1 MAKKTCI
8 HFDPVKPGCEI
19 HNWRMKELDYVI
31 KELTPN
37 NEHWVDPRYEGKTLS
52 DIRKDIAERY
62 QATVGQKMQAK
73 AAPIREAPI
82 VIKPETTMADL
93 QLLAK
98 QLEKEFGIKC
108 IQIHIHRD
116 EGFSKTDSDPSK
128 LNLHAHFVADWT
140 HDDGTSLRLGRPDT
154 SRMQTVAAECLK
166 MERGSSS
173 NVKHL
178 NAVQYKEKKALENIS
193 SLRSLVR
200 KSFLS
205 KNAKTALYEKI
216 DRLVEDL
223 KVDPLNIELQQ
234 QVEQLTEKV
243 LQLQADI
250 ERRKQLHEQDQKI
263 ISALRDENKLL
274 RNNNEQNAALNE
286 KAHKEIDSLR
296 KENMDLRRKAYPERY
311 VLPSFIDVEATH
323 VYKDKLG
330 QCHITMKFTGGSK
343 EYNEKMSN
351 EDFAAFKNGS
361 LTKEEVIAKYHNP
374 RIEAYI
380 RRKFSQPDKRSAT
393 ASLIEKTIF
402 SYMKL
407 YSSSAFVPSSNGDNN
422 PRKRRSYDDIDDI
435 NDEERKVMSYK

>member
-1 MAKKTCI
+1 MAKTCI

-19 HNWRMKELDYVI
+19 HNWRLKELDYVI

-52 DIRKDIAERY
+52 DIRKEIAERY
-62 QATVGQKMQAK
+62 QSTVGQKMQAK
-73 AAPIREAPI
+73 AAPIREAAV
-82 VIKPETTMADL
+82 VIKPDTTMADL

-116 EGFSKTDSDPSK
+116 EGFNKTNPDPSK

-178 NAVQYKEKKALENIS
+178 NAIQYKEKKALENIS

-205 KNAKTALYEKI
+205 KDAKNALYKKI
-216 DRLVEDL
+216 DQLVEDL
-223 KVDPLNIELQQ
+223 KADPLNIELQQ

-250 ERRKQLHEQDQKI
+250 ERRKQLHEQDQKV

-274 RNNNEQNAALNE
+274 RNNNEQSAALNE
-286 KAHKEIDSLR
+286 KAHKEIDNLR
-296 KENMDLRRKAYPERY
+296 KENMDLKRKAYPEQY
-311 VLPSFIDVEATH
+311 VLPSFIDVETTH
-323 VYKDKLG
+323 AYKDKQG
-330 QCHITMKFTGGSK
+330 QCHIMMKFTGGSK
-343 EYNEKMSN
+343 EYKEKMSN
-351 EDFAAFKNGS
+351 EDFVAFKNGS
-361 LTKEEVIAKYHNP
+361 LTKEEVIAKYHKP

-380 RRKFSQPDKRSAT
+380 RKEFSRPDKRSA
-393 ASLIEKTIF
+393 AISLIEKTIF

-407 YSSSAFVPSSNGDNN
+407 YSSSTFVPSSNGDNN
-422 PRKRRSYDDIDDI
+422 PRKRGNYDDIDDM
-435 NDEERKVMSYK
+435 NEEERKGRSYR

>member
-1 MAKKTCI
+1 MAKTCI

-19 HNWRMKELDYVI
+19 HNWRLKELDYVI

-52 DIRKDIAERY
+52 DIRKEIAERY
-62 QATVGQKMQAK
+62 QSTVGQKMQAK
-73 AAPIREAPI
+73 AAPIREAAV
-82 VIKPETTMADL
+82 VIKPDTTMADL

-116 EGFSKTDSDPSK
+116 EGFSKTNPDPSK

-178 NAVQYKEKKALENIS
+178 NAIQYKEKKALENIS

-205 KNAKTALYEKI
+205 KDAKNALYKKI
-216 DRLVEDL
+216 DQLVEDL
-223 KVDPLNIELQQ
+223 KADPLNIELQQ

-250 ERRKQLHEQDQKI
+250 ERRKQLHEQDQKV

-274 RNNNEQNAALNE
+274 RNNNEQSAALNE
-286 KAHKEIDSLR
+286 KAHKEIDNLR
-296 KENMDLRRKAYPERY
+296 KENMDLKRKAYPEQY
-311 VLPSFIDVEATH
+311 VLPSFIDVETTH
-323 VYKDKLG
+323 AYKDKQG
-330 QCHITMKFTGGSK
+330 QCHIMMKFTGGSI
-343 EYNEKMSN
+343 EYKEKMSN
-351 EDFAAFKNGS
+351 EDFVAFKNGS
-361 LTKEEVIAKYHNP
+361 LTKEEAIAKYHKP

-380 RRKFSQPDKRSAT
+380 NRAFSNPDKRSAT
-393 ASLIEKTIF
+393 LSLIEKTIF

-407 YSSSAFVPSSNGDNN
+407 YSSSAYVPSSNGDNYN
-422 PRKRRSYDDIDDI
+422 RKRRNYDDIDNM
-435 NDEERKVMSYK
+435 NDEERKGMSYR

>member
-1 MAKKTCI
+1 MAKTSI
-8 HFDPVKPGCEI
+8 HFVPVKSGSEI
-19 HNWRMKELDYVI
+19 HNLREKELDYVI
-31 KELTPN
+31 MELTTN
-37 NEHWVDPRYEGKTLS
+37 NEHWVDPRYEGKTLA
-52 DIRKDIAERY
+52 DIRKEIAERY
-62 QATVGQKMQAK
+62 QAHVGQKMQTK
-73 AAPIREAPI
+73 AAPIREAVI

-93 QLLAK
+93 QLLAR

-108 IQIHIHRD
+108 IQLHIHRD
-116 EGFSKTDSDPSK
+116 EGFSKDNPDSSK

-140 HDDGTSLRLGRPDT
+140 HENGKSLRLTPQDT
-154 SRMQTVAAECLK
+154 SRIQTIGAKCLK
-166 MERGSSS
+166 MERGKSS

-178 NAVQYKEKKALENIS
+178 NAIQYKEKKALDNIS

-205 KNAKTALYEKI
+205 KDAKNALYKKI
-216 DRLVEDL
+216 DQLVEDL
-223 KVDPLNIELQQ
+223 KADPLNIELQQ

-250 ERRKQLHEQDQKI
+250 ERRKQLHEQDQKV

-323 VYKDKLG
+323 AYKDKQG

-343 EYNEKMSN
+343 QYNEIMSN
-351 EDFAAFKNGS
+351 EDFMAFKNGS
-361 LTKEEVIAKYHNP
+361 LTKEEVIAKYHKS

-380 RRKFSQPDKRSAT
+380 RREFSRPDKRSAT
-393 ASLIEKTIF
+393 LSLIERTIF

-407 YSSSAFVPSSNGDNN
+407 YSSSAYVPLSNGDNN
-422 PRKRRSYDDIDDI
+422 PRKRRSYDDIDDM
-435 NDEERKVMSYK
+435 NDEERKGIAYK

>member
-19 HNWRMKELDYVI
+19 HNWRLKELDYVI

-52 DIRKDIAERY
+52 DIRKEIAERY
-62 QATVGQKMQAK
+62 QSTVGQKMQAK
-73 AAPIREAPI
+73 AAPIREAAV
-82 VIKPETTMADL
+82 VIKPDTTMADL

-116 EGFSKTDSDPSK
+116 EGFNKTNPDPSN

-140 HDDGTSLRLGRPDT
+140 HDNGTSLRLGRQDT
-154 SRMQTVAAECLK
+154 TRMQTVAAECLK

-178 NAVQYKEKKALENIS
+178 NAIQYKEKKALENIS

-205 KNAKTALYEKI
+205 KDAKNALYKKI
-216 DRLVEDL
+216 DQLVEDL
-223 KVDPLNIELQQ
+223 KADPLNIELQQ

-250 ERRKQLHEQDQKI
+250 ERRKQLHEQDQKV

-274 RNNNEQNAALNE
+274 HNNDKQSAALNE

-323 VYKDKLG
+323 AYKDKQGL
-330 QCHITMKFTGGSK
+330 CHITMKFTGGSK

-351 EDFAAFKNGS
+351 EDFVAFKNGR
-361 LTKEEVIAKYHNP
+361 LTKEEVIAKYHKA

-380 RRKFSQPDKRSAT
+380 RREFSRPDKRSAT
-393 ASLIEKTIF
+393 LSLIEKTIF

-407 YSSSAFVPSSNGDNN
+407 YSSSAFVPSANGDSNN
-422 PRKRRSYDDIDDI
+422 RKRRNYDDIDDM
-435 NDEERKVMSYK
+435 NDEERKGMTYR

>member
-8 HFDPVKPGCEI
+8 HFDPIKPGCEI

-37 NEHWVDPRYEGKTLS
+37 DEHWVDPRYEGKTLS
-52 DIRKDIAERY
+52 EIRKEIAERY
-62 QATVGQKMQAK
+62 QTTVGQKMQAK

-116 EGFSKTDSDPSK
+116 EGFNKTNPDPSN

-140 HDDGTSLRLGRPDT
+140 HEDGTSLRLGRSDT
-154 SRMQTVAAECLK
+154 SRMQTVGAECLK

-178 NAVQYKEKKALENIS
+178 NAIQYKEKKALENIS

-205 KNAKTALYEKI
+205 KNAKTALYNKI
-216 DRLVEDL
+216 DQLVEDL
-223 KVDPLNIELQQ
+223 KADPLNIELQQ
-234 QVEQLTEKV
+234 QIEQLTEKV

-250 ERRKQLHEQDQKI
+250 ERRKQLHEQDQKV

-274 RNNNEQNAALNE
+274 HNNNEQSAALNE
-286 KAHKEIDSLR
+286 KVHKEIDNLR
-296 KENMDLRRKAYPERY
+296 KENLDLRRKAYPERY

-323 VYKDKLG
+323 VYKDKQG
-330 QCHITMKFTGGSK
+330 QCHITIKFTGNHK
-343 EYNEKMSN
+343 EFNEAMSN
-351 EDFAAFKNGS
+351 EDFTTFKNGD
-361 LTKEEVIAKYHNP
+361 LTKEEVIAKYHKS
-374 RIEAYI
+374 RIEGYI
-380 RRKFSQPDKRSAT
+380 RREFANPNRRAT
-393 ASLIEKTIF
+393 TQSLIEKTIF

-407 YSSSAFVPSSNGDNN
+407 YSASTYIQSSNSDNN
-422 PRKRRSYDDIDDI
+422 PRRRRNYDDIDDM
-435 NDEERKVMSYK
+435 NDEERKGRTI

>member
-1 MAKKTCI
+1 MGKKTCI

-31 KELTPN
+31 KGLTLN

-52 DIRKDIAERY
+52 DIRKEIAERY

-73 AAPIREAPI
+73 AAPIREAAV
-82 VIKPETTMADL
+82 VIKPDTTMADL
-93 QLLAK
+93 QLLVK

-116 EGFSKTDSDPSK
+116 EGFSKTNPDPSK

-178 NAVQYKEKKALENIS
+178 NAIQYKEKKALDNIS

-205 KNAKTALYEKI
+205 KDAKNALYKKI
-216 DRLVEDL
+216 DQLVEDL
-223 KVDPLNIELQQ
+223 KADPLNIELQQ

-250 ERRKQLHEQDQKI
+250 ERRKQLHEQDQKV

-323 VYKDKLG
+323 AYKDKQG

-343 EYNEKMSN
+343 QYNEIMSN
-351 EDFAAFKNGS
+351 EDFMAFKNGS
-361 LTKEEVIAKYHNP
+361 LTKEEVIAKYHKS

-380 RRKFSQPDKRSAT
+380 RREFSRPDKRSAT
-393 ASLIEKTIF
+393 LSLIERTIF

-407 YSSSAFVPSSNGDNN
+407 YSSSAYVPLSNGDNN
-422 PRKRRSYDDIDDI
+422 PRKRRSYDDIDDM
-435 NDEERKVMSYK
+435 NDEERKGIAYK

>member
-37 NEHWVDPRYEGKTLS
+37 NEHWVDPRYAGNTLS
-52 DIRKDIAERY
+52 DIRKEIAERY

-73 AAPIREAPI
+73 AAPIREAAV
-82 VIKPETTMADL
+82 VIKPDTTMADL

-116 EGFSKTDSDPSK
+116 EGFNKTNPDPSK

-178 NAVQYKEKKALENIS
+178 NAIQYKEKKALENIS

-205 KNAKTALYEKI
+205 KDAKNALYKKI
-216 DRLVEDL
+216 DQLVEEL
-223 KVDPLNIELQQ
+223 KADPLNIELQQ

-250 ERRKQLHEQDQKI
+250 ERRKQLHEQDQKV

-274 RNNNEQNAALNE
+274 RNNNEQSAVLNE

-296 KENMDLRRKAYPERY
+296 KENMDLKRKAYPERY

-323 VYKDKLG
+323 AYKDKQG
-330 QCHITMKFTGGSK
+330 QCHIMMKFTGGSK
-343 EYNEKMSN
+343 EYKEKMSN
-351 EDFAAFKNGS
+351 EDFVAFKNGS
-361 LTKEEVIAKYHNP
+361 LTKEEVIAKYHKP

-380 RRKFSQPDKRSAT
+380 RREFSSPDKRSAT
-393 ASLIEKTIF
+393 VSLIEKTIF

-407 YSSSAFVPSSNGDNN
+407 YSSSTYIPSSNGDNTPN
-422 PRKRRSYDDIDDI
+422 RRKNYDDIDDM
-435 NDEERKVMSYK
+435 NEEERKGRSR

>member
-8 HFDPVKPGCEI
+8 HFDPIKPGCEI

-31 KELTPN
+31 KDLMPN
-37 NEHWVDPRYEGKTLS
+37 DEHWVDPRYEGKSLA
-52 DIRKDIAERY
+52 DIRKEIAERY
-62 QATVGQKMQAK
+62 QTTVGQKMQAK

-116 EGFSKTDSDPSK
+116 EGFNKTNPDPSN

-140 HDDGTSLRLGRPDT
+140 HDNGTSLRLGRQDT
-154 SRMQTVAAECLK
+154 SRMQTIAAECLK

-205 KNAKTALYEKI
+205 KDAKNALYKKI
-216 DRLVEDL
+216 DQLVEDL
-223 KVDPLNIELQQ
+223 KADPLNIELQH
-234 QVEQLTEKV
+234 QVEQLTVKV
-243 LQLQADI
+243 TQLQADI
-250 ERRKQLHEQDQKI
+250 ERRKQLHEQDQI
-263 ISALRDENKLL
+263 FISALRDENKVL
-274 RNNNEQNAALNE
+274 RNNNEQSAALNE
-286 KAHKEIDSLR
+286 KAHKVIDDLR
-296 KENMDLRRKAYPERY
+296 KENYDLKRKAYPECY
-311 VLPSFIDVEATH
+311 ALPSFIDVEATRIF
-323 VYKDKLG
+323 KDKQG
-330 QCHITMKFTGGSK
+330 MCHITMKFTGGSK
-343 EYNEKMSN
+343 EYNEKMSQ
-351 EDFAAFKNGS
+351 EDFVAFKNGN
-361 LTKEEVIAKYHNP
+361 LTKEEVIAKYHKP

-380 RRKFSQPDKRSAT
+380 QREFSRPDKRSVT
-393 ASLIEKTIF
+393 LSLIERTIF

-407 YSSSAFVPSSNGDNN
+407 YSSSEFVPSSNGDYNN
-422 PRKRRSYDDIDDI
+422 HRRRNYDDIDDM
-435 NDEERKVMSYK
+435 NDEERKGMAYK

>member
-37 NEHWVDPRYEGKTLS
+37 NEHWVDSRYAGKTLS
-52 DIRKDIAERY
+52 DIRKEIAERY

-73 AAPIREAPI
+73 AAPIREAAV
-82 VIKPETTMADL
+82 VIKPDTTMADL

-116 EGFSKTDSDPSK
+116 EGFNKTNPDPSK

-154 SRMQTVAAECLK
+154 SRIQTVAAECLK

-178 NAVQYKEKKALENIS
+178 NAIQYKEKKALENIS

-205 KNAKTALYEKI
+205 KDAKNALYKKI
-216 DRLVEDL
+216 DQLVEDL
-223 KVDPLNIELQQ
+223 KADPLNIELQQ

-250 ERRKQLHEQDQKI
+250 ERRKQLHEQDQKV

-274 RNNNEQNAALNE
+274 RNNNEQIASLNE
-286 KAHKEIDSLR
+286 IAHKEIDSLR
-296 KENMDLRRKAYPERY
+296 RENMDLRRKANPERY
-311 VLPSFIDVEATH
+311 VLPSFIDVETTH
-323 VYKDKLG
+323 VYKDKQG
-330 QCHITMKFTGGSK
+330 QCHITMKFTDGSK

-351 EDFAAFKNGS
+351 EDFVAFKNGS
-361 LTKEEVIAKYHNP
+361 LTKEEAIAKYHKP

-380 RRKFSQPDKRSAT
+380 SREFSRPDKRSAT
-393 ASLIEKTIF
+393 LTLLERTIF

-407 YSSSAFVPSSNGDNN
+407 YSSSAYVPSSNGDKNN
-422 PRKRRSYDDIDDI
+422 RKRRNYDDIDDM
-435 NDEERKVMSYK
+435 NDEERKGMSYR

>member
-1 MAKKTCI
+1 MGKKTCI

-31 KELTPN
+31 KGLTLN

-52 DIRKDIAERY
+52 DIRKEIAERY

-73 AAPIREAPI
+73 AAPIREAAV
-82 VIKPETTMADL
+82 VIKPDTTMADL
-93 QLLAK
+93 QLLVK

-116 EGFSKTDSDPSK
+116 EGFSKTNPDPSK

-178 NAVQYKEKKALENIS
+178 NAIQYKEKKALDNIS

-205 KNAKTALYEKI
+205 KDAKNALYKKI
-216 DRLVEDL
+216 DQLVEDL
-223 KVDPLNIELQQ
+223 KADPLNIELQQ

-250 ERRKQLHEQDQKI
+250 ERRKQLHEQDQKV

-274 RNNNEQNAALNE
+274 RNNNEQNEALNE

-323 VYKDKLG
+323 AYKDKQG

-343 EYNEKMSN
+343 EYKEKMSN
-351 EDFAAFKNGS
+351 EDFMAFKNGS
-361 LTKEEVIAKYHNP
+361 LTKEEVIAKYHKS

-380 RRKFSQPDKRSAT
+380 RREFSRPDKRSAT
-393 ASLIEKTIF
+393 LSLIERTIF

-407 YSSSAFVPSSNGDNN
+407 YSSSAYVPLSNGDNN
-422 PRKRRSYDDIDDI
+422 PRKRRSYDDIDDM
-435 NDEERKVMSYK
+435 NDEERKGIAYK

>member
-8 HFDPVKPGCEI
+8 HFDPIKPGCEI
-19 HNWRMKELDYVI
+19 HNWRLKELDYVI
-31 KELTPN
+31 KDLTPN
-37 NEHWVDPRYEGKTLS
+37 DEHWVDPRYEGKTLS
-52 DIRKDIAERY
+52 DIRKEIAERY
-62 QATVGQKMQAK
+62 QTTVGQKMQAK

-116 EGFSKTDSDPSK
+116 EGFNKTNPDPSN

-140 HDDGTSLRLGRPDT
+140 HEDGTSLRLGRSDT
-154 SRMQTVAAECLK
+154 SRMQTVGAECLK
-166 MERGSSS
+166 MERSSSS

-178 NAVQYKEKKALENIS
+178 NAIQYKEKKALENIS

-205 KNAKTALYEKI
+205 KNAKTALYNTI
-216 DRLVEDL
+216 DQLVEDL
-223 KVDPLNIELQQ
+223 KADPLNIELQQ
-234 QVEQLTEKV
+234 QIEQLTEKV

-250 ERRKQLHEQDQKI
+250 ERRKQLHEQDQKV

-274 RNNNEQNAALNE
+274 HNNNEQSAALNE
-286 KAHKEIDSLR
+286 KVHKEIDNLR
-296 KENMDLRRKAYPERY
+296 KENLDLKRKAYPERY
-311 VLPSFIDVEATH
+311 VLPSFINVDATRI
-323 VYKDKLG
+323 YKDKQG
-330 QCHITMKFTGGSK
+330 QCHIAMKFIGGSK
-343 EYNEKMSN
+343 EYSEKMSN
-351 EDFAAFKNGS
+351 EDFMAFKNGD
-361 LTKEEVIAKYHNP
+361 LTKEEVIAKYHKS

-380 RRKFSQPDKRSAT
+380 SREFSRPDKRSAT
-393 ASLIEKTIF
+393 ASLIENTIF

-407 YSSSAFVPSSNGDNN
+407 YASSPFVPSSNGDNN
-422 PRKRRSYDDIDDI
+422 LRKRRNYDDIDDM
-435 NDEERKVMSYK
+435 NDEERKGLAYK

>member
-31 KELTPN
+31 KDLTPN
-37 NEHWVDPRYEGKTLS
+37 NEHWVDPRYEGKSLA
-52 DIRKDIAERY
+52 DIRKEIAERY
-62 QATVGQKMQAK
+62 QAHVGQKMQAK
-73 AAPIREAPI
+73 AAPIREAAV
-82 VIKPETTMADL
+82 VIKPDTTMADL

-116 EGFSKTDSDPSK
+116 EGFNKTNPDPSK

-178 NAVQYKEKKALENIS
+178 NAIQYKEKKALENIS

-205 KNAKTALYEKI
+205 KDAKNALYKKI
-216 DRLVEDL
+216 DQLVEDL
-223 KVDPLNIELQQ
+223 KADPLNIELQQ

-250 ERRKQLHEQDQKI
+250 ERRKQLHEQDQKV

-274 RNNNEQNAALNE
+274 RNNNEQSAALYE

-296 KENMDLRRKAYPERY
+296 KENMDLKRKAYPERY

-323 VYKDKLG
+323 AYKDKQG
-330 QCHITMKFTGGSK
+330 QCHIMMKFTGGSK
-343 EYNEKMSN
+343 EYKEKMSN
-351 EDFAAFKNGS
+351 EDFVAFKNGS
-361 LTKEEVIAKYHNP
+361 LTKEEVIAKYHKP
-374 RIEAYI
+374 LIEAYI
-380 RRKFSQPDKRSAT
+380 NRAFSSPDKRSPT
-393 ASLIEKTIF
+393 LSLIERTIF

-407 YSSSAFVPSSNGDNN
+407 YSSSTYIPSSNDNN
-422 PRKRRSYDDIDDI
+422 PRKRRNYDDIDDM
-435 NDEERKVMSYK
+435 NEEERKGRTY

>member
-8 HFDPVKPGCEI
+8 HFDPIKPGCEI

-37 NEHWVDPRYEGKTLS
+37 DEHWVDPRYEGKTLS
-52 DIRKDIAERY
+52 EIRKEIAERY
-62 QATVGQKMQAK
+62 QTTVGQKMQAK

-116 EGFSKTDSDPSK
+116 EGFNKTNPDPSN

-140 HDDGTSLRLGRPDT
+140 HEDGTSLRLGRSDT
-154 SRMQTVAAECLK
+154 SRMQTVGAECLK

-178 NAVQYKEKKALENIS
+178 NAIQYKEKKALENIS

-205 KNAKTALYEKI
+205 KNAKTALYNKI
-216 DRLVEDL
+216 DQLVEDL
-223 KVDPLNIELQQ
+223 KADPLNIELQQ
-234 QVEQLTEKV
+234 QIEQLTEKV

-250 ERRKQLHEQDQKI
+250 ERRKQLHEQDQKV

-274 RNNNEQNAALNE
+274 HNNNEQSAALNE
-286 KAHKEIDSLR
+286 KVHKEIDNLR
-296 KENMDLRRKAYPERY
+296 KENLDLRRKAYPERY

-323 VYKDKLG
+323 VYKDKQG
-330 QCHITMKFTGGSK
+330 QCHITMKFTGNHK
-343 EYNEKMSN
+343 EFNEAMSN
-351 EDFAAFKNGS
+351 EDFTTFKNGD
-361 LTKEEVIAKYHNP
+361 LTKEEVIAKYHKS
-374 RIEAYI
+374 RIEGYI
-380 RRKFSQPDKRSAT
+380 RREFANPNRRAT
-393 ASLIEKTIF
+393 TQSLIEKTIF

-407 YSSSAFVPSSNGDNN
+407 YSASTYIQSSNGDNN
-422 PRKRRSYDDIDDI
+422 PRRRRNYDDIDDM
-435 NDEERKVMSYK
+435 NDEERKGRTI

>member
-8 HFDPVKPGCEI
+8 HFDPIKPGCEI

-37 NEHWVDPRYEGKTLS
+37 DEHWVDPRYEGKTLS
-52 DIRKDIAERY
+52 EIRKEIAERY
-62 QATVGQKMQAK
+62 QTTVGQKMQAK

-116 EGFSKTDSDPSK
+116 EGFNKTNPDPSN

-140 HDDGTSLRLGRPDT
+140 HEDGTSLRLGRSDT
-154 SRMQTVAAECLK
+154 SRMQTVGAECLK

-178 NAVQYKEKKALENIS
+178 NAIQYKEKKALENIS

-205 KNAKTALYEKI
+205 KNAKTALYNKI
-216 DRLVEDL
+216 DQLVEDL
-223 KVDPLNIELQQ
+223 KADPLNIELQQ
-234 QVEQLTEKV
+234 QIEQLTEKV

-250 ERRKQLHEQDQKI
+250 ERRKQLHEQDQKV

-274 RNNNEQNAALNE
+274 HNNNEQSAALNE
-286 KAHKEIDSLR
+286 KVHKEIDNLR
-296 KENMDLRRKAYPERY
+296 KENLDLRRKAYPERY

-323 VYKDKLG
+323 VYKDKQG
-330 QCHITMKFTGGSK
+330 QCHITMKFTGNHK
-343 EYNEKMSN
+343 EFNEAMSN
-351 EDFAAFKNGS
+351 EDFTTFKNGD
-361 LTKEEVIAKYHNP
+361 LTKEEVIAKYHKS
-374 RIEAYI
+374 RIEGYI
-380 RRKFSQPDKRSAT
+380 RREFANPNRRAT
-393 ASLIEKTIF
+393 TQSLIEKTIF

-407 YSSSAFVPSSNGDNN
+407 YSASTYIQSSNSDNN
-422 PRKRRSYDDIDDI
+422 PRRRRNYDDIDDM
-435 NDEERKVMSYK
+435 NDEERKGRTI